1 MLLNIARVSK
11 IENRRN
17 DQKLL
22 LCVIESPVNVRFFWS
37 FVLISHICVESF
49 RYLLMMDC
57 WNVSPGRRP
66 SFNELA
72 ERCQQ
77 LVESSDV
84 TVRDKWMVFHF
95 CAEFL
100 QHYIFHTSGLWR
112 LKIFKTKCEDINQA
126 ISCSELTIET
136 PA

>member
-1 MLLNIARVSK
+1 M
-11 IENRRN
+11 
-17 DQKLL
+17 
-22 LCVIESPVNVRFFWS
+22 
-37 FVLISHICVESF
+37 ESF

-95 CAEFL
+95 L
-100 QHYIFHTSGLWR
+100 
-112 LKIFKTKCEDINQA
+112 
-126 ISCSELTIET
+126 
-136 PA
+136 P